1 VKPTRGE
8 QVKIKAAVLREI
20 NKGYS
25 IEELELDPPKEGEAL
40 IKYAYAGYCH
50 SDLSNSKGF
59 TKMKLP
65 MVAGHEASG
74 VVMEVGPGVT
84 RVKPGDHVASAWMCP
99 CGDCPECRAGMGN
112 ICSGTFPQ
120 FVNGTMLDNTSR
132 LRDAKGNT
140 VLHGNFV
147 SGFSDYTVMP
157 EGALIPVPKNMPL
170 DWAALMSCC
179 IPTGWGTV
187 TKKANVQPGDRVAVW
202 GLGGVGQ
209 NILRAAAARHANPL
223 IAVDIEEARREK
235 AMKLGATHFIN
246 SSKEDPVPIVQGL
259 TGGGVDTIFE
269 CSGDPGATV
278 QAYWALRPAGKLV
291 QVGIMG
297 EHEVASLALTFLV
310 FGQKVIQ
317 GVLYGAIST
326 RDDIPKY
333 VELALRGDMMLD
345 TIIEGHFKLEEI
357 NDIRER
363 MERRELNGRWVCKF
377 D

>member
-1 VKPTRGE
+1 
-8 QVKIKAAVLREI
+8 VKIKAAVLREI

-25 IEELELDPPKEGEAL
+25 IEELELDSPKAGEAL

-120 FVNGTMLDNTSR
+120 FVNGTMLDHTSR

-157 EGALIPVPKNMPL
+157 EGALIPVPQSMPL

-202 GLGGVGQ
+202 GMGGVGQ
-209 NILRAAAARHANPL
+209 NVLRAAAARHANPL
-223 IAVDIEEARREK
+223 IVVDVEEARREK
-235 AMKLGATHFIN
+235 ARCR
-246 SSKEDPVPIVQGL
+246 SSRGSPTAAWTSSSNAAGTPALPCRPTGPCVPV
-259 TGGGVDTIFE
+259 
-269 CSGDPGATV
+269 
-278 QAYWALRPAGKLV
+278 AG
-291 QVGIMG
+291 
-297 EHEVASLALTFLV
+297 
-310 FGQKVIQ
+310 
-317 GVLYGAIST
+317 
-326 RDDIPKY
+326 
-333 VELALRGDMMLD
+333 
-345 TIIEGHFKLEEI
+345 
-357 NDIRER
+357 
-363 MERRELNGRWVCKF
+363 
-377 D
+377 

>member
-1 VKPTRGE
+1 
-8 QVKIKAAVLREI
+8 
-20 NKGYS
+20 
-25 IEELELDPPKEGEAL
+25 
-40 IKYAYAGYCH
+40 
-50 SDLSNSKGF
+50 
-59 TKMKLP
+59 
-65 MVAGHEASG
+65 
-74 VVMEVGPGVT
+74 
-84 RVKPGDHVASAWMCP
+84 
-99 CGDCPECRAGMGN
+99 MGN

-120 FVNGTMLDNTSR
+120 FVNGTMLDHTSR
-132 LRDAKGNT
+132 LRDSKGNT

-157 EGALIPVPKNMPL
+157 EGALIPVPKNLPL
-170 DWAALMSCC
+170 DHAALMSCC

-202 GLGGVGQ
+202 GMGGVGQ
-209 NILRAAAARHANPL
+209 NVLRAAAARHAFPL
-223 IAVDIEEARREK
+223 IVVDLEEARREK

-246 SSKEDPVPIVQGL
+246 ASKEDPVPIIQGL
-259 TGGGVDTIFE
+259 TNGGTDIIFE

-278 QAYWALRPAGKLV
+278 QAYWALRASGKLM

-297 EHEVASLALTFLV
+297 EHEVAPLALTFLV
-310 FGQKVIQ
+310 FGQKAIQ
-317 GVLYGAIST
+317 GVLYGAIAT

-333 VELALRGDMMLD
+333 CEMALSGEMMLD